1 MKSLI
6 ICALGSLFFGCH
18 HQPKEA
24 SVPPAITNTQAA
36 DTMWKKEFEQL
47 LPKLGHRNW
56 ILVVDKAFPLQSAP
70 GIVTINTGEPMR
82 PVLGELVRMLEKA
95 SHVKPVY
102 YTDLEL
108 NSLSDDR
115 ERNRPVPRFSR
126 PCRTPRST
134 RSCTKRFSRRSTRH
148 RNSLPPWY

>member
-1 MKSLI
+1 
-6 ICALGSLFFGCH
+6 
-18 HQPKEA
+18 
-24 SVPPAITNTQAA
+24 
-36 DTMWKKEFEQL
+36 MWKKEFEQL

-108 NSLSDDR
+108 NSLSDDLCPGA
-115 ERNRPVPRFSR
+115 EQA
-126 PCRTPRST
+126 RTEIFQALQDAQVNT
-134 RSCTKRFSRRSTRH
+134 ILHEEDVYKRQS
-148 RNSLPPWY
+148 